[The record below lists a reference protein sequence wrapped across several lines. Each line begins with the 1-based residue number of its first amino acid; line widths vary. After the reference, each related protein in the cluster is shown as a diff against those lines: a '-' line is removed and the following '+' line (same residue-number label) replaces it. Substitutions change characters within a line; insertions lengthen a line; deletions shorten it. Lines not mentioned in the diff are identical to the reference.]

1 MLPSYFRVYRKTLK
15 GQTWDVVANVLQ
27 FMQKEADHRKFDTAV
42 MKVQECVMST
52 TGVSKNVIKR
62 IKKESLNLQAIAA
75 TSYNTPEGNKNH
87 P

>member
-1 MLPSYFRVYRKTLK
+1 MMK
-15 GQTWDVVANVLQ
+15 GQTWEVVANVLQ
-27 FMQKEADHRKFDTAV
+27 FMQKEAGHCKFETAV
-42 MKVQECVMST
+42 MKVQECVMSI

-62 IKKESLNLQAIAA
+62 IKKKMLNLQAIAA